1 MVERFDRVLLAAPDL
16 AEAVAQYTTLL
27 GVDPVMADD
36 SDGDVVAWWI
46 LPNTVIEVRQG
57 SETPSIAGL
66 AFAAEGAGAVD
77 SARDN
82 ALGLHVSLCDG
93 SRTAGQ
99 RIPGGPGQCEDFSVD
114 HVVLRTSSA
123 DNCVALFRDELGM
136 RLALDKTVP
145 QWGGRMLFFRTGK
158 LTLEVIEAQGEKP
171 REEDAQDTTDFFWGI
186 AYQCPDIDAAA
197 AGMASRGVT
206 LSEIR
211 EGRKPGTRVATVKS
225 HCLDIPTLLIEPAG

>member
-16 AEAVAQYTTLL
+16 AEAVTQYTTLL

-36 SDGDVVAWWI
+36 SDGDVAWWI

-57 SETPSIAGL
+57 SGASSIAGL
-66 AFAAEGAGAVD
+66 AFAAEGADAGD
-77 SARDN
+77 SVRDN
-82 ALGLHVSLCDG
+82 VLGLHLSLCDG

-99 RIPGGPGQCEDFSVD
+99 RSPGAQGQCDGFTVD

-123 DNCVALFRDELGM
+123 DNCVALFRDELGI

-158 LTLEVIEAQGEKP
+158 LTLEVIEAQNQEPGDNEAK
-171 REEDAQDTTDFFWGI
+171 DTADYFWGI

-225 HCLDIPTLLIEPAG
+225 HCLDIPTLLIEPAS